1 MKGFSWGILA
11 MVVVPIITTS
21 CGSNTAADQKPLNA
35 AVPVN
40 VFTVTEQ
47 GVTGIDNYPAT
58 VVPLDEVEL
67 RAEVTGTITGIF
79 VKDGQTVVKGQK
91 LYEIDR
97 SKYAANYKQ
106 AQAQLKAAQST
117 LGQAKRDAERYARLQ
132 EKDAI
137 AKQVVENANT
147 ALLNAESQ
155 LLVAEAALS
164 NAQTDLNRSVIT
176 APFGG
181 TIGIANVK
189 LGSLVSAGST
199 LINTIS
205 STNPIAVDFA
215 VNEKDIYRFSLY
227 LEQPRKDSDSL
238 FSLQLP
244 SGDMYP
250 TQGHLVTIDRAV
262 DPLTGTIKARLSF
275 DNEKGN
281 LRAGMSGIVLVRNQD
296 TGAKLVIPGMA
307 VTEQLGEFFVYV
319 VGDSN
324 KVAQTRVKLG
334 TTAGDRIV
342 VREGLKAGD
351 LIVTSGIQNMRNG
364 TIVQPDNGAK

>member
-1 MKGFSWGILA
+1 MKGFSFWILA
-11 MVVVPIITTS
+11 IVVVSVITTS
-21 CGSNTAADQKPLNA
+21 CGSNKAAEQKPGPA

-40 VFTVTEQ
+40 VYTVAEQ
-47 GVTGIDNYPAT
+47 GITGIDNYPAT
-58 VVPLDEVEL
+58 VVPLNEVEL
-67 RAEVTGTITGIF
+67 RAEVTGAITGIF
-79 VKDGQTVVKGQK
+79 VKDGQTVTKGQK

-106 AQAQLKAAQST
+106 ALAQLKVAQSN
-117 LGQAKRDAERYARLQ
+117 LDQAKRDAERYVRLQ
-132 EKDAI
+132 EKDAV
-137 AKQVVENANT
+137 AKQIVEKAST

-155 LLVAEAALS
+155 ILVAEAALS

-176 APFGG
+176 APFAG

-189 LGSLVSAGST
+189 LGSLVSVGST

-215 VNEKDIYRFSLY
+215 VNEKDIYRFSIY
-227 LEQPRKDSDSL
+227 MDQPHKEKDSL

-244 SGDMYP
+244 SGDKYP
-250 TQGHLVTIDRAV
+250 TQGQLVAIDRAV

-275 DNEKGN
+275 DNDKGN
-281 LRAGMSGIVLVRNQD
+281 LRAGMSAIVLVRNED
-296 TGAKLVIPGMA
+296 TGAKVVIPNMA
-307 VTEQLGEFFVYV
+307 ITEQLGEFFVYV

-324 KVAQTRVKLG
+324 KVVQTRVKLG
-334 TTAGDRIV
+334 TTAGDKVV
-342 VREGLKAGD
+342 VREGLKTGD

-364 TIVQPDNGAK
+364 VVVQPDNTAK